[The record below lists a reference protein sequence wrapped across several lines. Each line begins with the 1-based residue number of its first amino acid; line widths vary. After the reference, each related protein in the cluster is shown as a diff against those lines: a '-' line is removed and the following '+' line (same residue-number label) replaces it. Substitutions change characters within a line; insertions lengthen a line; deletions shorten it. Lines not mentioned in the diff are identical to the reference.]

1 MRAGDVLTIKEV
13 PGWNDLGA
21 SITIRGE
28 VNHPG
33 TYGISPG
40 ERLSSV
46 LERAGGF
53 TGQAYPYGAI
63 LERNEVRNIQMNS
76 YQDLVDRVR
85 QSSDDLKMKMVTVT
99 AQDQKLAMEASYQQ
113 WRTTLQNLLQ
123 HPPIGRVV
131 IHISGEI
138 RRWSNSSQDVQM
150 RAGDVLII
158 PTKPSYVMIQGQ
170 VYNPTAASYHP
181 GKSANW
187 YLNQAGGATNLANK
201 KGIFVIRADGS
212 VIGSRGFSLWRGN
225 PLDATLYPGDTVVV
239 PEKPVAGPPQWRTIF
254 QSAQVVSSI
263 VTSAVLIAHYY

>member
-1 MRAGDVLTIKEV
+1 MVDRLVIPAESDDDFAARLADSVETAVGLAGGLKRGADRQTADLTSYSVNGSGARNGEHTQINLEAALKGTRAHNPILQDGDVLTIKEV

-113 WRTTLQNLLQ
+113 WRLA
-123 HPPIGRVV
+123 G
-131 IHISGEI
+131 
-138 RRWSNSSQDVQM
+138 SSTHA
-150 RAGDVLII
+150 R
-158 PTKPSYVMIQGQ
+158 PS
-170 VYNPTAASYHP
+170 P
-181 GKSANW
+181 K
-187 YLNQAGGATNLANK
+187 
-201 KGIFVIRADGS
+201 
-212 VIGSRGFSLWRGN
+212 
-225 PLDATLYPGDTVVV
+225 
-239 PEKPVAGPPQWRTIF
+239 
-254 QSAQVVSSI
+254 
-263 VTSAVLIAHYY
+263 